1 MGTEIE
7 VEEIQTVPISTSA
20 TPSKKHFEWTPA
32 RKEAFEKCILAR
44 NEALRKRKEAEKDGI
59 ELPPKPKKS
68 SSKNKSA
75 TVVSSLPPPP
85 PTPTPLPSAPVLP
98 PIGTVKKE
106 DPLKKNSK
114 LRKQIREEME
124 KVFRKVKQTPISS
137 KKKRQRV
144 EESSEDDSSSSES
157 ELDEE
162 SEESVSSEDSSS
174 CSDEET

>member
-7 VEEIQTVPISTSA
+7 VDEILTVPISTSA
-20 TPSKKHFEWTPA
+20 TSSKKHFEWTPA

-106 DPLKKNSK
+106 DPLKKRRSSVIPKPNRSCVNVSNLAVFECMNPSVLSK
-114 LRKQIREEME
+114 FTWLLVIK
-124 KVFRKVKQTPISS
+124 
-137 KKKRQRV
+137 
-144 EESSEDDSSSSES
+144 
-157 ELDEE
+157 
-162 SEESVSSEDSSS
+162 
-174 CSDEET
+174 